1 MSKIK
6 VEESTGNVYADLGFP
21 DAEEMLVKAQLA
33 MNIGK
38 IIKRRKLTQK
48 EAAKVMGLTQAKVSD
63 MLRGRFRGISEAKM
77 LDCLTALGNDVEI
90 RVKPI
95 RRRKAAGKINVVYA
109 A

>member
-1 MSKIK
+1 MVKI
-6 VEESTGNVYADLGFP
+6 EESSGNVYADLGFP

-33 MNIGK
+33 VNIGR
-38 IIKRRKLTQK
+38 IIKRRKLAQK
-48 EAAKVMGLTQAKVSD
+48 EAAAMMGLSQGRVSD

-95 RRRKAAGKINVVYA
+95 RRRKTPGKINVVYA

>member
-1 MSKIK
+1 LVKI
-6 VEESTGNVYADLGFP
+6 EESSGNVYADLGFP

-33 MNIGK
+33 VNIGR

-48 EAAKVMGLTQAKVSD
+48 EAAAMMGLSQGKVSD

-77 LDCLTALGNDVEI
+77 LDCLTALGNDVES

-95 RRRKAAGKINVVYA
+95 RRRKTPGKINVVYA

>member
-1 MSKIK
+1 LVKI
-6 VEESTGNVYADLGFP
+6 EESSGNVYADLGFP

-33 MNIGK
+33 VNIGR
-38 IIKRRKLTQK
+38 IIKRRKLAQK
-48 EAAKVMGLTQAKVSD
+48 EAAAMMGLSQGRVSD

-95 RRRKAAGKINVVYA
+95 RRRKTPGKINVVYA

>member
-1 MSKIK
+1 MAKI
-6 VEESTGNVYADLGFP
+6 EESSGNVYAELGFP
-21 DAEEMLVKAQLA
+21 DDEEMLVKAQLA
-33 MNIGK
+33 VNIGR
-38 IIKRRKLTQK
+38 IIKRRKLAQK
-48 EAAKVMGLTQAKVSD
+48 EAAAMMGLSPGKVSD

-95 RRRKAAGKINVVYA
+95 RRRKTPGKINVVYA